1 MGGIGDRESVLSG
14 KIVRDSQNPIDTHL
28 DPWYNHL
35 KQGQIPQSR
44 GEFTMEHEFHKD
56 MYVVVTDY
64 IKANSGEDVSDALQ
78 KLILDNPQRV
88 IFFPDGEYLLS
99 KPIATPANPDHA
111 VSLQLSN
118 FAVIKAMECW
128 DSEEALICLGAAEP
142 FNTIHTNGSNYYLS
156 GGIIDGNNVANGVSI
171 DSGRETRVE
180 NVSIKHTK
188 IGLHVKYGANSGS
201 SDADIL
207 NVNIVG
213 RGTVD
218 SIGLLVEGMDNT
230 FTNMRIARVQIG
242 VKLIR
247 GGNYLRN
254 IHPLYSLASG
264 WDHYT
269 DSIAFCDLS
278 WENWYDFCYSDQYC
292 TGFYMKDGLRSI
304 YHNCFCYWWKTLEG
318 GEIGFRTDGK
328 FNSLITNTKVTFRGD
343 AQNTE
348 FLLVGEKG
356 GTGSIE
362 NPFFNEAMAP
372 DKSYRD
378 YLVGRVL

>member
-1 MGGIGDRESVLSG
+1 MNNDFMRDAFVL
-14 KIVRDSQNPIDTHL
+14 
-28 DPWYNHL
+28 
-35 KQGQIPQSR
+35 
-44 GEFTMEHEFHKD
+44 
-56 MYVVVTDY
+56 VTDY
-64 IKANSGEDVSDALQ
+64 VKANTGEDVSDALQ
-78 KLILDNPQRV
+78 QLILDNPRRV
-88 IFFPDGEYLLS
+88 LFFPDGEYLLS
-99 KPIATPANPDHA
+99 KPICTPANPEHSVA
-111 VSLQLSN
+111 LRLSN
-118 FAVIKAMECW
+118 YAVIKAMDCW
-128 DSEEALICLGAAEP
+128 KDADEALIRLGAAEP
-142 FNTIHTNGSNYYLS
+142 FNTIYTIGSNYYLS
-156 GGIIDGNNVANGVSI
+156 GGIIDGSGVASGVSI

-188 IGLHVKYGANSGS
+188 IGLHVKWGANSGS
-201 SDADIL
+201 SDADIC

-213 RGTVD
+213 RGTLD
-218 SIGLLVEGMDNT
+218 SIGLLIEGMDNT

-242 VKLIR
+242 VKLVK

-304 YHNCFCYWWKTLEG
+304 YHNCFCFWWKTLEG

-328 FNSLITNTKVTFRGD
+328 FCSVIKSPKVTFRDD
-343 AQNTE
+343 AKDTN

-356 GTGSIE
+356 GNGYIDTPAFKE
-362 NPFFNEAMAP
+362 NMAP
-372 DKSYRD
+372 DKSYMD
-378 YLVGRVL
+378 YLNGPVV

>member
-1 MGGIGDRESVLSG
+1 MNNDFTRDAFVL
-14 KIVRDSQNPIDTHL
+14 
-28 DPWYNHL
+28 
-35 KQGQIPQSR
+35 
-44 GEFTMEHEFHKD
+44 
-56 MYVVVTDY
+56 VTDY
-64 IKANSGEDVSDALQ
+64 VKANTGEDVSDALQ
-78 KLILDNPQRV
+78 ELILNNPRRV
-88 IFFPDGEYLLS
+88 LYFPDGEYLLS
-99 KPIATPANPDHA
+99 KPICTPANPEHA

-128 DSEEALICLGAAEP
+128 DCDEALIRLGAAEP
-142 FNTIHTNGSNYYLS
+142 FNTIMVNGSNYYLS

-188 IGLHVKYGANSGS
+188 VGLHVKWGANSGS
-201 SDADIL
+201 ADCDIC

-218 SIGLLVEGMDNT
+218 SIGLLIEGMDNT

-242 VKLIR
+242 VKLLK

-292 TGFYMKDGLRSI
+292 TGFYFADNVRSI
-304 YHNCFCYWWKTLEG
+304 CHNCFCFWWKTLEG
-318 GEIGFRTDGK
+318 GEIGFKSGGK
-328 FNSLITNTKVTFRGD
+328 FKSLLSNCKVTLRGD
-343 AQNTE
+343 AKDTN
-348 FLLVGEKG
+348 FLVGAEG
-356 GTGSIE
+356 GYGVIE
-362 NPFFNEAMAP
+362 NPFFNEDQAP
-372 DKSYRD
+372 DKCYQN
-378 YLVGRVL
+378 YLVGKVLHP

>member
-1 MGGIGDRESVLSG
+1 MNNDFTREAFVL
-14 KIVRDSQNPIDTHL
+14 
-28 DPWYNHL
+28 
-35 KQGQIPQSR
+35 
-44 GEFTMEHEFHKD
+44 
-56 MYVVVTDY
+56 VTDY
-64 IKANSGEDVSDALQ
+64 VKANTGEDVSDALQ
-78 KLILDNPQRV
+78 ELILNNPRRV
-88 IFFPDGEYLLS
+88 LYFPDGEYLLS
-99 KPIATPANPDHA
+99 KPICTPANPEHA

-118 FAVIKAMECW
+118 FAVIKAMDCW
-128 DSEEALICLGAAEP
+128 DCDEALIRLGAAEP
-142 FNTIHTNGSNYYLS
+142 FNTIMVNGSNYYLS

-188 IGLHVKYGANSGS
+188 VGLHVKWGANSGS
-201 SDADIL
+201 ADCDIC

-218 SIGLLVEGMDNT
+218 SIGLLIEGMDNT

-242 VKLIR
+242 VKLLK

-292 TGFYMKDGLRSI
+292 TGFYFADNVRSI
-304 YHNCFCYWWKTLEG
+304 CHNCFCFWWKTLEG
-318 GEIGFRTDGK
+318 GEIGFRAGGK
-328 FNSLITNTKVTFRGD
+328 FNSLLSNCKVTLRGD
-343 AQNTE
+343 AKDTN
-348 FLLVGEKG
+348 FLVGAEG
-356 GTGSIE
+356 GYGVIE
-362 NPFFNEAMAP
+362 NPFFNEDQAP
-372 DKSYRD
+372 DKCYQN
-378 YLVGRVL
+378 YLVGKVLHP